1 MSINNSTDETCPGE
15 SNGTI
20 NLSVEGGNGDIQY
33 FVNDLTSETGI
44 FEGLAPDTY
53 EIIVVDGE
61 GCSDQAELTI
71 NAASTIEPAIDEVQ
85 NISCNGESD
94 GLIVVTAIGGSGEL
108 TYELDGETNTNGV
121 FSNLDKTSY
130 TIIISDQNGCSTEIG
145 ASLEIPEAI
154 TLAID
159 NLSNESCF
167 GGSDGQILVAANG
180 GNGDYQYALNG
191 EVNDSGVFDDLP
203 TGVYQVAVFDG
214 NECSDAIP
222 FTIEAGEELSLT
234 AMSEMTRCNGEAS
247 GTVSVTAN
255 SGIPPFTYTIDTQSN
270 TDGIFDN
277 LAAGD
282 YDISF
287 IDANGCQGIGTATV
301 EDVTPIEITDITTYP
316 PTCMGETNGGLI
328 IEASGGSGNYSLMIN
343 GTVYSSLEVDDLPAG
358 TIDFTVIDENNC
370 SVVESAE
377 IEVGEAIQLSEV
389 FTLEPFCNG
398 SDSGEITVSA
408 EGGSGSYTYEIDGLP
423 SVTNGVFSNIPADT
437 YTVFV
442 YDDDGCSGSIE
453 VTLTEPTALDVNT
466 VQVINPSCVG
476 DSDAGFSVL
485 ATGGTEEFTYSVNG
499 QVSTDGTF
507 NNLPAGDYPV
517 IILDSN
523 NCPTFTEVSIVDP
536 LDINI
541 EDIVIES
548 VLCSDEANGSLTYS
562 AIGGTGTYTYSI
574 DNGAPQA
581 SPMFDNLASGEYVI
595 RAIDSNGCDQ
605 IEMVTIDNVDII
617 DTTSANVLAVDSGV
631 LGAIELEANGG
642 TGDYV
647 FSIDGSNYQNEGGFY
662 QLEAGE
668 YTVYIQDEN
677 SCVQEFDFL
686 IEVFS
691 VCDGAT
697 EGLINDMVI
706 SPNPTGNNLN
716 LTFCSSGDQEV
727 IFGFYDDIGRLVH
740 RIQRSYEIGTYN
752 EVLDISDLP
761 PSVYVMAI
769 ENDKATNHYRF
780 IKVE

>member
-1 MSINNSTDETCPGE
+1 
-15 SNGTI
+15 
-20 NLSVEGGNGDIQY
+20 
-33 FVNDLTSETGI
+33 
-44 FEGLAPDTY
+44 
-53 EIIVVDGE
+53 
-61 GCSDQAELTI
+61 
-71 NAASTIEPAIDEVQ
+71 
-85 NISCNGESD
+85 
-94 GLIVVTAIGGSGEL
+94 
-108 TYELDGETNTNGV
+108 
-121 FSNLDKTSY
+121 
-130 TIIISDQNGCSTEIG
+130 
-145 ASLEIPEAI
+145 
-154 TLAID
+154 
-159 NLSNESCF
+159 
-167 GGSDGQILVAANG
+167 
-180 GNGDYQYALNG
+180 
-191 EVNDSGVFDDLP
+191 
-203 TGVYQVAVFDG
+203 
-214 NECSDAIP
+214 
-222 FTIEAGEELSLT
+222 
-234 AMSEMTRCNGEAS
+234 
-247 GTVSVTAN
+247 
-255 SGIPPFTYTIDTQSN
+255 
-270 TDGIFDN
+270 
-277 LAAGD
+277 
-282 YDISF
+282 
-287 IDANGCQGIGTATV
+287 
-301 EDVTPIEITDITTYP
+301 
-316 PTCMGETNGGLI
+316 MGETNGGLI

-358 TIDFTVIDENNC
+358 TIDFTVLDDNNC

-581 SPMFDNLASGEYVI
+581 SPVFDNLASGEYII

-647 FSIDGSNYQNEGGFY
+647 FSIDGSIYQNEGGFY

-716 LTFCSSGDQEV
+716 LTFCSSGEQEV